1 MGNPTTETVIE
12 FFKIYIAR
20 HGIPQSI
27 RTVPATKFRS
37 KRFREFCE
45 NRLIRHIDVRDHRGN
60 GKIERLIR
68 TINERLRTNKQ
79 IVVQRYNLGLSKIL
93 FALRMYPTKM
103 GNRHTR
109 NTLVRKLI
117 P

>member
-1 MGNPTTETVIE
+1 MTERVIE

-20 HGIPQSI
+20 HGIPQRI

-37 KRFREFCE
+37 KRFREVCE

-79 IVVQRYNLGLSKIL
+79 IVVQRDNSGLSKIL

-109 NTLVRKLI
+109 NTLVRNLI